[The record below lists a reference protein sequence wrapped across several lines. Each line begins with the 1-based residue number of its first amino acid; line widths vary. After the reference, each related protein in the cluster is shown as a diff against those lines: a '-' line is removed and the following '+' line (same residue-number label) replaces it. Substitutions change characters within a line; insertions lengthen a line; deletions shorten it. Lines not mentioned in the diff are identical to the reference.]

1 MYLIKKKL
9 LHFKEN
15 KITDQRIFLN
25 RRKVILGLMGSIFSA
40 NCNNLYANSDKNNYN
55 KVIKRNLTSFENIS
69 KYNNFFEFG
78 TTKQIWKQA
87 QKLKTENWKIE
98 ISGSNISG
106 TGVVPES
113 SYS

>member
-1 MYLIKKKL
+1 MYLIKKKF

-15 KITDQRIFLN
+15 KITEQRVFLN
-25 RRKVILGLMGSIFSA
+25 RRKVILGIMGSIFSS
-40 NCNNLYANSDKNNYN
+40 NFSNLYANSINNTYK
-55 KVIKRNLTSFENIS
+55 KVIKRNLTSFEKIA

-98 ISGSNISG
+98 ISGSNI
-106 TGVVPES
+106 PDRNIFL
-113 SYS
+113 